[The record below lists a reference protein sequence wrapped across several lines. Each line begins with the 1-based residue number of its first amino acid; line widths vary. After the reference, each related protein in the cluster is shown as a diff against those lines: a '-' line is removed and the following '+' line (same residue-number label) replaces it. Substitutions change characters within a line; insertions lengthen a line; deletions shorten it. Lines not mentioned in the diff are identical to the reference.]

1 MYQIWK
7 IEEFYLDCD
16 TFPVKPF
23 DDELLNNDSLFLNY
37 FDIYFFAYKK
47 GYLEYNPIIKTSSPE
62 YQIMRA
68 IKNHIIYCMP
78 KDNYYK
84 TIKDDFYQKFLDSK
98 LECGNKRY
106 NVDEKYYY
114 FDHYRVKTYTK

>member
-1 MYQIWK
+1 
-7 IEEFYLDCD
+7 
-16 TFPVKPF
+16 
-23 DDELLNNDSLFLNY
+23 
-37 FDIYFFAYKK
+37 
-47 GYLEYNPIIKTSSPE
+47 
-62 YQIMRA
+62 
-68 IKNHIIYCMP
+68 MP